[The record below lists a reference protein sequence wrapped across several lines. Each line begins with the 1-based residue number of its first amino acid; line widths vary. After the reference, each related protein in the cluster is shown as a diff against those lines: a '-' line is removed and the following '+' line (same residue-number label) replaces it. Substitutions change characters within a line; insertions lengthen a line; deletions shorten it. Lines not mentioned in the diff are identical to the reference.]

1 MHEPL
6 DPIAAV
12 THRDPYPYYARLA
25 AERPFHRDHTLGMWV
40 AAGARAVEDVLAS
53 DAGRVRP
60 PQEPVPRAL
69 AGSPAG
75 EIFRALVRMN
85 DGRGHCPF
93 KAAVSAALASP
104 SPARMAREA
113 AHWAMV
119 LEREHG
125 PGGDPRRLHDFS
137 FSLSAYVLGS
147 LLGAPASALPS
158 VAVWTGDLVRGF
170 APASPPGE
178 VERCQAAAARLRT
191 LFAPLARDPDGPS
204 LVAALAREAG
214 RLGVADEAVVVAN
227 AVGFLSQAYEA
238 TAGLIGNTL
247 VALGTHAGLRDEVES
262 NPAVLGDVIQEVLR
276 HDPPVQNTRR
286 FAAHDF
292 RLAGQEIREGDVL
305 LVVLAAASRDP
316 EANPHPQRF
325 QAVHTDRRTFT
336 FGMGSH
342 TCPGQRLGAA
352 IAQAG
357 VERLLLTS
365 GLDLTRLAAER
376 TYRPSANV
384 RIPLFPGRNEK
395 GATP

>member
-1 MHEPL
+1 MQEPL

-40 AAGARAVEDVLAS
+40 AAGARAVEEVLGS

-75 EIFRALVRMN
+75 EIFRSLVRMN

-104 SPARMAREA
+104 SPAQVAREA

-119 LEREHG
+119 LEGERG
-125 PGGDPRRLHDFS
+125 PGGDRRRLHDFS

-158 VAVWTGDLVRGF
+158 VAAWTDELVRGF

-178 VERCQAAAARLRT
+178 VERCQTAAARLHN
-191 LFAPLARDPDGPS
+191 LFAPLARDLDGPN
-204 LVAALAREAG
+204 LVAALAREAAK
-214 RLGVADEAVVVAN
+214 LGVDDEAVVVAN

-247 VALGTHAGLRDEVES
+247 VALGTHAGLRADLES
-262 NPAVLGDVIQEVLR
+262 SPALLGDVIQEVLR

-292 RLAGQEIREGDVL
+292 RLAGQQIQEGDVL
-305 LVVLAAASRDP
+305 LVVLAAANRDP
-316 EANPHPQRF
+316 EANPHPERF
-325 QAVHTDRRTFT
+325 QAARTDRRTFT
-336 FGMGSH
+336 FGTASH
-342 TCPGQRLGAA
+342 ACPGQGLAAA

-365 GLDLTRLAAER
+365 GPALTRLAGER
-376 TYRPSANV
+376 AYRPSANV
-384 RIPLFPGRNEK
+384 RIPLFPGRNEE